1 VGASIQSSLREG
13 QARAATFSRVLS
25 IMNDA
30 KAQKKVVIEE
40 AKKKCMQYIFLWRC
54 YFFFYPP
61 SKSTSVGRS
70 DALSGKVLLLVLE
83 RI

>member
-1 VGASIQSSLREG
+1 MVVGASIQSSLREG

-54 YFFFYPP
+54 YFFLPAIKEHFGR
-61 SKSTSVGRS
+61 SVGR
-70 DALSGKVLLLVLE
+70 AE
-83 RI
+83 RESAASCP